1 MLNIHK
7 RSKYVSD
14 LLNHSYISTKIDVY
28 MATKSVGE
36 DFDSEEL
43 NYTYTNLNPHTIRG
57 YVRYLDPTKLT
68 WKNYGLSE
76 QGSVEILIDGKYE
89 DWMRNCNRIVI
100 DSKDYS
106 VFREATGKRALIT
119 SRSFNLLKV
128 VLRKNE

>member
-1 MLNIHK
+1 
-7 RSKYVSD
+7 
-14 LLNHSYISTKIDVY
+14 